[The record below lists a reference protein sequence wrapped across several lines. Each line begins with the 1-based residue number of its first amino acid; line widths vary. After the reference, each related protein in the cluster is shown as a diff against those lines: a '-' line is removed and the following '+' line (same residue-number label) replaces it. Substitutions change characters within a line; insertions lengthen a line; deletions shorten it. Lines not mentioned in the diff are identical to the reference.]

1 MYRLGTPE
9 FCSNH
14 IRLSTDFF
22 FVSVMKRVISQS
34 ILYFQTTIYACSR
47 TIASLVTDYFK

>member
-1 MYRLGTPE
+1 MYHLGTPE

-22 FVSVMKRVISQS
+22 VSVMKRVISES
-34 ILYFQTTIYACSR
+34 ILYSKQQSMH
-47 TIASLVTDYFK
+47 DPGQ